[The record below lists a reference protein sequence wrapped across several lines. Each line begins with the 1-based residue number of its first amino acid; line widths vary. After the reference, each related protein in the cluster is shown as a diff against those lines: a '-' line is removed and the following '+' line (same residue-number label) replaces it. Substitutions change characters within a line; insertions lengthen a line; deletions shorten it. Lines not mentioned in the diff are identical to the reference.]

1 MIETMAKNHHIDLAQ
16 SWMIGDTTRDI
27 QTAVNAGMHSVLV
40 RTGEAGLDHAFDVK
54 AEREAETLIEAVQ
67 QVLQST

>member
-1 MIETMAKNHHIDLAQ
+1 MIDAMAKKHHIDLAQ

-27 QTAVNAGMHSVLV
+27 QTAMNAGMHSVLV

-54 AEREAETLIEAVQ
+54 AEREAQTVLEVVQ
-67 QVLQST
+67 QILQST